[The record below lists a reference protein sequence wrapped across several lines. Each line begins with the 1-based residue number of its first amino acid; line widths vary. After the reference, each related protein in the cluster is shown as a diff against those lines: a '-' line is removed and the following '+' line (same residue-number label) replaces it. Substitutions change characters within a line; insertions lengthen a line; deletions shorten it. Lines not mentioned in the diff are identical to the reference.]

1 MANSITKDLRKKS
14 NAELAELITK
24 CKQQLLEIRFNVANG
39 EAEKLHVI
47 SGIKK
52 TIARSLTI
60 LNERALEQQAQAQNK
75 PEDNEKQTTT
85 KKKGTK

>member
-1 MANSITKDLRKKS
+1 MASNMNKDLRKKS
-14 NAELAELITK
+14 NAELAELIAK
-24 CKQQLLEIRFNVANG
+24 CKEQLLQIRFNIANG

-60 LNERALEQQAQAQNK
+60 LNERAIEQQN
-75 PEDNEKQTTT
+75 NEANSSKTTS
-85 KKKGTK
+85 KKGTK

>member
-47 SGIKK
+47 SDIKK

-60 LNERALEQQAQAQNK
+60 LNERALEQQAQVQNK
-75 PEDNEKQTTT
+75 PDANEKQTTT